1 MMISSHPHLNPTRQ
15 RLLGVLLRVAFVAI
29 AFAVVG
35 LLVLGIGYGMF
46 LMIVMIPFLLALSSS
61 LLLLA
66 CLHPS
71 IEVHERGL
79 TIKPLVFK
87 KQQVAWE
94 AIEEMVDH
102 SLMKPIPPK
111 RQNKAKTPQGQM
123 LLLGRGA
130 LPLPYRIVGLL
141 AGHGY
146 RPVIAIASWTHTD
159 YDTLRRTI
167 QKALK

>member
-1 MMISSHPHLNPTRQ
+1 MTISSHPHLNPTRQ

-29 AFAVVG
+29 AAAILG
-35 LLVLGIGYGMF
+35 MLVLGIGYGLF

-71 IEVHERGL
+71 IEVHEGGL

-94 AIEEMVDH
+94 AIEEMVNH
-102 SLMKPIPPK
+102 SLMKPVPPK
-111 RQNKAKTPQGQM
+111 HQNKAKTPKGQM
-123 LLLGRGA
+123 LLIERGA
-130 LPLPYRIVGLL
+130 LPWPYRIVGLL

-146 RPVIAIASWTHTD
+146 RPVIAIGSWTHRD
-159 YDTLRRTI
+159 YDTLRRTLE
-167 QKALK
+167 KALK